1 MADKEKIE
9 PAGIQKDN
17 KEFLYY
23 IKNGRVYRIRKK
35 RSIEPKPNPE
45 VAYEGTIQQEP
56 GFIYFVD
63 EDGDISRVPRATG
76 KKSTKKPPKQPPS
89 RAKKTTPKR
98 RTPSKQ

>member
-1 MADKEKIE
+1 MAQKEKIE

-17 KEFLYY
+17 KQFLYY

-35 RSIEPKPNPE
+35 RSVEPKPKPE

-63 EDGDISRVPRATG
+63 EDGDISRVPRAKG
-76 KKSTKKPPKQPPS
+76 KKTIKTPKRKNQKS
-89 RAKKTTPKR
+89 KKTTAKR
-98 RTPSKQ
+98 RIPSKT